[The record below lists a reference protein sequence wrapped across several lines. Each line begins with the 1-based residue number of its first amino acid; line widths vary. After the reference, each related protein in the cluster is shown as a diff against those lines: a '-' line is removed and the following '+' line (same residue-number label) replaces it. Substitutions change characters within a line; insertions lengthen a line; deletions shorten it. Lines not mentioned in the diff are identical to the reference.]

1 MTRQAIRDLHER
13 VEQLES
19 LVGLL
24 DSIATEVFPGDHV
37 RETRAAGTIM
47 HTTLAENVTKA
58 IDAAVAVGQ
67 VRFSASLRS
76 IEIEEGP
83 DE

>member
-24 DSIATEVFPGDHV
+24 DSISAEVFPGDHA
-37 RETRAAGTIM
+37 REMRAAATIM
-47 HTTLAENVTKA
+47 QTTLAEIVARA
-58 IDAAVAVGQ
+58 IDAAVAVGE
-67 VRFSASLRS
+67 VRFAASLRS

-83 DE
+83 EE